1 MLTIT
6 GISNEINQTYMQ
18 YMKYIKY
25 CTDKSLLVN
34 FKCRKN

>member
-6 GISNEINQTYMQ
+6 GISNEINQPYMQ